1 MINYKSINL
10 VICDSAEAIKFAW
23 KKGLP
28 KTIPILTQ
36 SPSLCMNKKFNTIQ
50 FESKKKNNYFYN
62 SGEYVSELS
71 RKIDKVIKKDKNYP
85 LYRSLIFASFA
96 NTKDGANI
104 TNIIAKLKFIKKFVY
119 RNKNILIIKLKTK
132 NKVYENRY
140 NFPWD
145 LLFDSKKVNFK
156 ILKYDIQEKQEDLLK
171 HTLSLNSVLNIFNIF
186 SVQKM
191 KNIFYKFSLLLF
203 NNTIFKPKK
212 YFALLVDNPISREA
226 AINLVLKGYGI
237 TKLKDPK
244 ELKLEPTDT
253 LENKKKK

>member
-1 MINYKSINL
+1 M
-10 VICDSAEAIKFAW
+10 
-23 KKGLP
+23 
-28 KTIPILTQ
+28 
-36 SPSLCMNKKFNTIQ
+36 
-50 FESKKKNNYFYN
+50 
-62 SGEYVSELS
+62 S